1 MRTLLPFTDKVDQV
15 ADSCKMGSE
24 FDLPVPATNPVL
36 TATAIHSK
44 TADTTILRHYPPADH
59 EPKAEPATTYHQQPL
74 ISCHP
79 HIQVTE
85 WIRFSILGLIITNQ
99 SYQVTIK

>member
-1 MRTLLPFTDKVDQV
+1 MRNLLPFTDKVDQL
-15 ADSCKMGSE
+15 ADSFKMGTE
-24 FDLPVPATNPVL
+24 FDLPVPATNALL

-59 EPKAEPATTYHQQPL
+59 EPMAEPATTYHQQLL

-85 WIRFSILGLIITNQ
+85 WIRFSILGLIMANQ